1 MEKDDVLALKDEH
14 SILKYLEYY
23 CADNKNRND
32 DIGLLSNFFLKFSG
46 KQFRSDFSINNDLSQ
61 AYNFIRY
68 CCYQCIKNKDLTQ
81 LNAEIGKEDRQFRK
95 DLKDSTLSRLT
106 DKIFF
111 FVLVALVSN
120 RNINGSNLGKLQII
134 ENREFSNSIKGAF
147 VRNQLKLKTKITDS
161 KQPKD
166 IIELAICSSIYYNS
180 ANNSNAEI
188 ERHENTVSHYK
199 IISELTEDFQYSVS
213 KDLTPETLLSFIT
226 VGLIMKSNGYESG
239 IYIPYS
245 EKINYLANILGKENI
260 TKILFH
266 RFKDIISIVEIKNS
280 RVHILLM
287 WVLLFGSILGGIII
301 FTPEIGN
308 FILNVDLLKPIF
320 SNPIIMFFIGGIT
333 MYLIIYFKTKEFEKK
348 MEKD

>member
-1 MEKDDVLALKDEH
+1 MKNDDVLIIKEKH

-23 CADNKNRND
+23 CEDNKNRTD
-32 DIGLLSNFFLKFSG
+32 DIGLLSNFFLKIFDKGFSA
-46 KQFRSDFSINNDLSQ
+46 DFTVPNNLSQ
-61 AYNFIRY
+61 AYNFMRY
-68 CCYQCIKNKDLTQ
+68 CCYLYIKNRDITQ
-81 LNAEIGKEDRQFRK
+81 LIDEIEEEDRQFRK

-147 VRNQLKLKTKITDS
+147 VRNHLNLKTKITDN

-188 ERHENTVSHYK
+188 ERHENMVSHYK

-213 KDLTPETLLSFIT
+213 KDLTSETLLNFII
-226 VGLIMKSNGYESG
+226 VGLLMKSNGYESG

-260 TKILFH
+260 TKKLFH
-266 RFKDIISIVEIKNS
+266 RFKDIISIVEIKNF
-280 RVHILLM
+280 RVHILLT
-287 WVLLFGSILGGIII
+287 WAILFGSILGGIII
-301 FTPEIGN
+301 FTPKIGN
-308 FILNVDLLKPIF
+308 FLLNVDLLKPIF